1 MKPSLKGQDMEQNG
15 VRQSA
20 SARQEDPWRQVSPQQ
35 CLRLIV
41 GLGVRQEEVA
51 QSLQVPRST
60 LAVWLRGAVTSRS
73 PSILCCAGWR
83 KPPMPSAG
91 DPRRP
96 PRPPPGSRAPAG
108 DLARPGPAGR
118 GARRMG
124 PTPRSLACRQNH
136 EGRAGPGAGPARLS
150 AIGAHANQ
158 DHWSHAETATIL
170 TLCKQ
175 VLYALRT
182 WEEPEENALQ

>member
-1 MKPSLKGQDMEQNG
+1 MEQNG

-60 LAVWLRGAVTSRS
+60 LAVWLRGSRDIPFS
-73 PSILCCAGWR
+73 EHSLL
-83 KPPMPSAG
+83 
-91 DPRRP
+91 RRL
-96 PRPPPGSRAPAG
+96 AQATYAQHLEIHAAH
-108 DLARPGPAGR
+108 LARLQALEPLLGAWRVR
-118 GARRMG
+118 GLLDAAHAAWDRRLG
-124 PTPRSLACRQNH
+124 AW
-136 EGRAGPGAGPARLS
+136 RADKTTRDAQVRAQVRARLS